1 MGKKINAFF
10 SIFKDNNDWNEK
22 NIIGFIAFAIMVIV
36 MIADIITGICG
47 KDLVIEEYVYNSFLI
62 LVLGCFGISGLES
75 IFKRRDSENH

>member
-1 MGKKINAFF
+1 MGKKIVSFF

-62 LVLGCFGISGLES
+62 IVLGCFGISSVET
-75 IFKRRDSENH
+75 IFKRNNRE